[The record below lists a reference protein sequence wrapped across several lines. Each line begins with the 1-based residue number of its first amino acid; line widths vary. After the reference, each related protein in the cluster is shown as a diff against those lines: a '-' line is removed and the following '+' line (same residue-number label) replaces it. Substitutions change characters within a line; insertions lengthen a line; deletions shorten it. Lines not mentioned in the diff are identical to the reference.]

1 MFSNIENPKQ
11 VAILTAAFD
20 VFASYGF
27 KRTSMDDIA
36 KAAGMSR
43 PALYQN
49 FSNKV
54 DIYRAIVTSF
64 CNSVQSGWEDIVI
77 GEQLV
82 VEKLKSVFKIA
93 VVDPHAMMENMPH
106 GEEIIGLKHD
116 FAQDVFEDFNAK
128 LHAVFVHV
136 MKSSGHS
143 DELSGDLATM
153 LSQSVAGMKANG
165 FNSKELDTGFD
176 ALLRV
181 VAASLQT
188 SA

>member
-1 MFSNIENPKQ
+1 MFSNVENPKQ

-20 VFASYGF
+20 VFAAYGF

-43 PALYQN
+43 PALYQS

-64 CNSVQSGWEDIVI
+64 CNGLQAEFLNVVDSEKSAPEKLETVFK
-77 GEQLV
+77 LAV
-82 VEKLKSVFKIA
+82 VE
-93 VVDPHAMMENMPH
+93 PHAMMENMPH
-106 GEEIIGLKHD
+106 GEEIIGLK
-116 FAQDVFEDFNAK
+116 QDYAEDIFEDFDTTLNS
-128 LHAVFVHV
+128 VFETIII
-136 MKSSGHS
+136 SSNCPK
-143 DELSGDLATM
+143 DLSKDLANM
-153 LSQSVAGMKANG
+153 LSQSVAGMKAKRMRSSELELG
-165 FNSKELDTGFD
+165 FA

-181 VAASLQT
+181 VAASLHA

>member
-1 MFSNIENPKQ
+1 MFSNVENPKQ

-36 KAAGMSR
+36 KAAGVSR
-43 PALYQN
+43 PALYQS

-54 DIYRAIVTSF
+54 DIYTAIVTSF
-64 CNSVQSGWEDIVI
+64 CNSVQLEWQNIV
-77 GEQLV
+77 QSDRSA
-82 VEKLKSVFKIA
+82 VERLSAVFKIA
-93 VVDPHAMMENMPH
+93 VVEPHAMMENMPH

-128 LHAVFVHV
+128 LHAVFVEIL
-136 MKSSGHS
+136 MSAETSEEFS
-143 DELSGDLATM
+143 NDLANM
-153 LSQSVAGMKANG
+153 LTQAVAGMKANG
-165 FNSKELDTGFD
+165 LSSSELDAGFD

-181 VAASLQT
+181 VAVSLQR

>member
-1 MFSNIENPKQ
+1 MFSNVENPKQ

-43 PALYQN
+43 PALYQS

-64 CNSVQSGWEDIVI
+64 CNSVQSDWHAIVTA
-77 GEQLV
+77 EQPV
-82 VEKLKSVFKIA
+82 AEKLESVFKIA
-93 VVDPHAMMENMPH
+93 VVEPHAMMENMPH

-116 FAQDVFEDFNAK
+116 FAQDVFEDFNGK
-128 LHAVFVHV
+128 LHSVFAKII
-136 MKSSGHS
+136 KSSGHS
-143 DELSGDLATM
+143 TELSDDLANM

-165 FNSKELDTGFD
+165 FSSKELEAGFG